1 MCGGCREGRL
11 LSGSG
16 SFKLTVEGD
25 IGVLIETGVGF
36 HARFGLGT
44 AFEDPVIMEKETDTP
59 LDTDKRM
66 VVLKGVSLTLGFF
79 DEFTV
84 RYAGCGPVFGEVVSI

>member
-1 MCGGCREGRL
+1 MFGGCREGRL

-44 AFEDPVIMEKETDTP
+44 AFEDPVIMVP
-59 LDTDKRM
+59 Q
-66 VVLKGVSLTLGFF
+66 
-79 DEFTV
+79 
-84 RYAGCGPVFGEVVSI
+84 